1 MPSSAITIRKAE
13 PADAPHFVHFN
24 TAMAWETESL
34 KLDEAKIRAGVDGL
48 FNKPQYGFY
57 VLAECDGVVA
67 GGLMITYEWSDWRNK
82 VFWWIQSV
90 YVLPE
95 HRGQGIY
102 RSLYAGVRQMAEAD
116 GECCGFR
123 LYVEKTNTAAQEV
136 YKKLGMEASHYAMFE
151 GYAEPPIPV
160 HPPQETPQVP
170 RP

>member
-1 MPSSAITIRKAE
+1 MPSSAITIRKAK

-34 KLDEAKIRAGVDGL
+34 NLDEAKIRAGVEGL
-48 FNKPQYGFY
+48 FHKPQFGFY
-57 VLAECDGVVA
+57 VLAERDGAVG

-95 HRGQGIY
+95 HRGQGLY
-102 RSLYAGVRQMAEAD
+102 RALYEGVKQMAKTD

-123 LYVEKTNTAAQEV
+123 LYVEKTNIDAQQV
-136 YKKLGMEASHYAMFE
+136 YAKLGMEESHYAMFE
-151 GYAEPPIPV
+151 GEN
-160 HPPQETPQVP
+160 
-170 RP
+170 

>member
-13 PADAPHFVHFN
+13 PADAASFVHFN

-34 KLDEAKIRAGVDGL
+34 KLDDAEIRAGVEGL
-48 FNKPQYGFY
+48 FAKPQFGFY
-57 VLAECDGVVA
+57 VLAECEGEVA

-95 HRGQGIY
+95 HRGHGVY
-102 RSLYAGVRQMAEAD
+102 RALYEGVKQMANTN

-123 LYVEKTNTAAQEV
+123 LYVEKTNASAQQV
-136 YKKLGMEASHYAMFE
+136 YAKLGMKESHYVMFE
-151 GYAEPPIPV
+151 GES
-160 HPPQETPQVP
+160 
-170 RP
+170 